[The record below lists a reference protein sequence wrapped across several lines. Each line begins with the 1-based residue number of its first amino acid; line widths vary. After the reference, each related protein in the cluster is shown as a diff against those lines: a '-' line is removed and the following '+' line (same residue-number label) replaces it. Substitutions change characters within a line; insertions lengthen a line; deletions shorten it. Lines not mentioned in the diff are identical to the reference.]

1 MLKRIAIYLNEMF
14 PITSFVGT
22 ILTALAIQLT
32 YLRLFSL
39 PVQFHYQ
46 MLFSGIVITSVTLLI
61 RIMDEF
67 KDFEDDK
74 INFPLR
80 PLPSGKVLTS
90 DLKVLAAICVSLI
103 LILSLTSLPLFGFSL
118 ATLGFT
124 VLMLKW
130 FFIEDKMRKSLP
142 LAFVTHHP
150 IVIFNII
157 YLLMGMIQTF
167 SDLNWSKAYLIL
179 PIALMFTNWEV
190 ARKIRMPEQETAY
203 TTYSKIWGPR
213 TAATVSLLL
222 QLIYTSTVFLVF
234 YNLGTP
240 QFLRIVFLILMLVM
254 MVPTFRF
261 LINLVLKAP
270 LKTNAESQILLIIG
284 FLIAACFL

>member
-22 ILTALAIQLT
+22 MLTGFAIQLT

-39 PVQFHYQ
+39 PAQFHYQ
-46 MLFSGIVITSVTLLI
+46 MLLSGIVITSVTLLI

-74 INFPLR
+74 RNFPLR
-80 PLPSGKVLTS
+80 PLPSGKVLPS
-90 DLKVLAAICVSLI
+90 DLKVLAAVCVSLI
-103 LILSLTSLPLFGFSL
+103 LLLSLTSLPLFVFSL

-130 FFIEDKMRKSLP
+130 FFVEDKMRKSLP
-142 LAFVTHHP
+142 LAFATHHP

-157 YLLMGMIQTF
+157 YLLLGMIQTF
-167 SDLNWSKAYLIL
+167 PELDWSKAFLIL
-179 PIALMFTNWEV
+179 PIALIFTNWEI
-190 ARKIRMPEQETAY
+190 ARKIRMPEQETEY

-213 TAATVSLLL
+213 TAAMISFLL
-222 QLIYTSTVFLVF
+222 QLIYTATVYLVF

-240 QFLRIVFLILMLVM
+240 NFLRIVFLILMFVM
-254 MVPTFRF
+254 MIPTIRF
-261 LINLVLKAP
+261 MINLKLKAP

>member
-14 PITSFVGT
+14 PVTSFVGT
-22 ILTALAIQLT
+22 MLTGFAIQLT
-32 YLRLFSL
+32 YLRLFGL

-46 MLFSGIVITSVTLLI
+46 MLLSGIVITSVTLLI

-74 INFPLR
+74 RNFPLR
-80 PLPSGKVLTS
+80 PLPSGKVLPS
-90 DLKVLAAICVSLI
+90 DLKVLAAVCVSLI
-103 LILSLTSLPLFGFSL
+103 LLLSLTSLPLFGFSL
-118 ATLGFT
+118 VTLGFT

-142 LAFVTHHP
+142 LAFATHHP
-150 IVIFNII
+150 IVIFNIV
-157 YLLMGMIQTF
+157 YLLLGMIQTF
-167 SDLNWSKAYLIL
+167 PELDWSKSLLIL
-179 PIALMFTNWEV
+179 PIALIFTNWEV
-190 ARKIRMPEQETAY
+190 ARKIRMPEQETEY

-213 TAATVSLLL
+213 TAATVSILL
-222 QLIYTSTVFLVF
+222 QVVYTSTVFLVF

-240 QFLRIVFLILMLVM
+240 QFLRIVFLILMIIM
-254 MVPTFRF
+254 MIPTIRF
-261 LINLVLKAP
+261 LVNLKLKAP